1 MESQQNIAFISSLQQ
16 LEQPSADD
24 VIMNEIPEEEKV
36 EFDGRIIDGMYQ
48 VVRAFDSQKD
58 RNGLFVGLC
67 KNRLDGRLYVIKA
80 MGGSKAKSLSYEAA
94 NNEYLSR
101 ASRFTVKMISFKP
114 A

>member
-80 MGGSKAKSLSYEAA
+80 MGGSKISMLHKEVASNQHLTKD
-94 NNEYLSR
+94 
-101 ASRFTVKMISFKP
+101 SRFTVKMISFKL